1 MNRPFILLVVLLYAL
16 TSAAGVSEQSYG
28 EKWRSYFV
36 KAWSHSLSDRC
47 LAMAD
52 TLYAEGEKHN
62 DDLLLCR
69 AMSVKAN
76 YFFFNPGKG
85 DVINAADHLKK
96 LGRKERRL
104 CAYFYFA
111 SLYSVGY
118 SLNHKQLIK
127 AIREAHI
134 VEQQAKKDNLKFG
147 YHCMHIINSLIY
159 AHNGEFDK
167 ALKQSEDAMHD
178 AADNN
183 DRYRAYQSMALC
195 YKGMQVYDKAL
206 DILDRM
212 YGYSVNDWQKFQ
224 AVYQKC
230 MVLYLS
236 GHHDE
241 YLQSYEELQRLSKR
255 LNNANSMYQHR
266 ARIYYLCCKGQF
278 DEAMRIAVRQG
289 NSFLSEQIEVMKA
302 KGNYPRALSLFM
314 KRLRYEDSLSCIY
327 TYNDFAEIDREVGN
341 LSAKMRLNSI
351 QQKNIQTKT
360 ENTQLQTMNSEL
372 ELLQL
377 KASTKLMREKNI
389 NRSLKMKEDAD
400 ELERLNNKNRIAKIK
415 EDNAESEYLYHRNVL
430 WIGIVLLTVVT
441 VMVIIYLIYKRK
453 IEKIINKKNKE
464 LAKAYQ
470 MAEESQLRKRAF
482 LKSISHEIRTPI
494 NAIMGF
500 TEVLTTPGLMLDDGE
515 LDDLKMRI
523 RTNSQH
529 LQTLVRDILDTK
541 GLETGKISVKNE
553 PVRVNDVCRSAMA
566 FIKERCD
573 VKGLKQYF
581 VTDVDDDYTINTDSQ
596 RLQQV
601 LINYL
606 TNAEK
611 NTAEGYIRLSFST
624 VERKGW
630 LVFSVEDTGCGVPA
644 DKADMIFNRFE
655 KVNEF
660 VQGAGMGLYMCRI
673 IAKRLNGRAELDRM
687 YQGGARFLFAVKQF
701 VVMLL
706 MLISTTAAM
715 AQLNS
720 SPALVALHDKTKQ
733 MLSSPQCLTMAD
745 SLYSLAEKQ
754 NDHDMQCLAIY
765 VHISYYQ
772 RRGDYD
778 DMTKHCNRMMECA
791 QKYNLS
797 HHYYLAWYTR
807 INYLFQQ
814 SRSAEAL
821 RQLNVMREQAVRE
834 KNIYGQARCYRAV
847 GNIYLRKGSY
857 SIALKNFEDELHTI
871 EHANTRQD
879 LGDVYQKIG
888 SCQKYLG
895 QYKLAARTFDKA
907 IRLSRFQR
915 VTDENKAWRAIV
927 AFMLDDR
934 DLFTRYYDELS
945 ADSLAM
951 QTMNG
956 VIINQLHMFHCI
968 MLNQWAKALEICYST
983 NPASMRY
990 MLLSD
995 YYYFQG
1001 DSYKALE
1008 MKERRQAE
1016 EWRGAVEVQREDVA
1030 QYLSQMTKD
1039 QMEVEKVRLEQENRL
1054 LSINNE
1060 QLNLSKLTLQ
1070 LENARDIRSIERTRE
1085 NNGKLA
1091 FKAQRHKIEHAKAQ
1105 AKIKQQEEELDMA
1118 RHKRSLRIMLT
1129 AGVALL
1135 VILLMISYVVYR
1147 RRGNVKILREK
1158 NHRLK
1163 EELEKVNRSN
1173 RTKEEFLVQMSH
1185 EVNQPLNAILGFTE
1199 LLLRDTYKDD
1209 EKGRM
1214 DARKIVEDSTQQLL
1228 GIVTDAVEKAMK

>member
-1 MNRPFILLVVLLYAL
+1 MHRLFILLVALMYAL
-16 TSAAGVSEQSYG
+16 TSAAGVSEQDYG

-52 TLYAEGEKHN
+52 TLYAEGEKRN

-76 YFFFNPGKG
+76 YLFFNPGKG
-85 DVINAADHLKK
+85 DVVKVTNHLKE

-159 AHNGEFDK
+159 ANNGEFDK
-167 ALKQSEDAMHD
+167 GLRQSEDAMHD
-178 AADNN
+178 AADDN

-195 YKGMQVYDKAL
+195 YKGMQVYDKAV
-206 DILDRM
+206 DVLDRM
-212 YGYSVNDWQKFQ
+212 YGYSVNDWQRFQ

-230 MVLYLS
+230 MVLYQS
-236 GHHDE
+236 GHHDK

-255 LNNANSMYQHR
+255 LGNVNSIYQHR
-266 ARIYYLCCKGQF
+266 AKIYYLCCKKQF

-289 NSFLSEQIEVMKA
+289 DSFLGEQVEVMKA
-302 KGNYPRALSLFM
+302 KGNYPEGLSLFM
-314 KRLRYEDSLSCIY
+314 KRLRYEDSLSCLY
-327 TYNDFAEIDREVGN
+327 TYKDFAEIDREVGN
-341 LSAKMRLNSI
+341 LSEKIRLNNI
-351 QQKNIQTKT
+351 QQKNMQAKT
-360 ENTQLQTMNSEL
+360 ENTQLQIMNSEL
-372 ELLQL
+372 ELMQL
-377 KASTKLMREKNI
+377 RARTKLTREKNL
-389 NRSLKMKEDAD
+389 NRKLLMKEEAD
-400 ELERLNNKNRIAKIK
+400 KLQRLNNESRIAKIR
-415 EDNAESEYLYHRNVL
+415 EDNAKLEYLYRRNVL
-430 WIGIVLLTVVT
+430 WIGIVLLAIVT
-441 VMVIIYLIYKRK
+441 VMVIIYLIYKRRT
-453 IEKIINKKNKE
+453 EKIIDRKNKE

-470 MAEESQLRKRAF
+470 LAEESQQRKRAF

-500 TEVLTTPGLMLDDGE
+500 TEVLTTPGLMLDNSE
-515 LDDLKMRI
+515 VDDLKMRI

-529 LQTLVRDILDTK
+529 LQTLVHDILDTK
-541 GLETGKISVKNE
+541 GLETGQISVKME
-553 PVRVNDVCRSAMA
+553 PVRVNDLCRSAMA

-596 RLQQV
+596 RLRQV

-630 LVFSVEDTGCGVPA
+630 LVFSVEDTGCGIPN
-644 DKADMIFNRFE
+644 DKADKLFNRFE

-687 YQGGARFLFAVKQF
+687 YQGGARFLFAIKQF

-720 SPALVALHDKTKQ
+720 SPALVALHDKTKL
-733 MLSSPQCLTMAD
+733 MLNSPKCLTMAD
-745 SLYSLAEKQ
+745 SLYSLAEKE
-754 NDHDMQCLAIY
+754 NDRDMQCLAIY

-772 RRGDYD
+772 RRGNYD
-778 DMTKHCNRMMECA
+778 DMSEHCNRMMECA
-791 QKYNLS
+791 RKYNLS

-821 RQLNVMREQAVRE
+821 RQLNAMREQAVRE
-834 KNIYGQARCYRAV
+834 KDVYGQARCYRAV
-847 GNIYLRKGSY
+847 GNIYLRKGNY
-857 SIALKNFEDELHTI
+857 SIAMKNFEDELHTI

-895 QYKLAARTFDKA
+895 QYKQAAKTFDKA
-907 IRLSRFQR
+907 IKLSRFQR

-934 DLFTRYYDELS
+934 DLFARYYDELS
-945 ADSLAM
+945 ADSMAM

-956 VIINQLHMFHCI
+956 VIINQLHMFHLI
-968 MLNQWAKALEICYST
+968 MLNQWAKALEVCYST
-983 NPASMRY
+983 YPASMRY

-1008 MKERRQAE
+1008 MKERRLAE
-1016 EWRGAVEVQREDVA
+1016 EWRGTIEVQREDMA

-1039 QMEVEKVRLEQENRL
+1039 QMEVEKTQLEQENRL

-1060 QLNLSKLTLQ
+1060 QLNLNKLTQQVEYAKDSVSL
-1070 LENARDIRSIERTRE
+1070 ERTKE
-1085 NNGKLA
+1085 NNGKLE
-1091 FKAQRHKIEHAKAQ
+1091 FKAQRHNIEHAKAQ
-1105 AKIKQQEEELDMA
+1105 AKIKLQEEELDKA
-1118 RHKRSLRIMLT
+1118 RYKRSLYMMLAIGT
-1129 AGVALL
+1129 ALL
-1135 VILLMISYVVYR
+1135 VLLAMVSYVVYH
-1147 RRGNVKILREK
+1147 RRGNVRLLSDK
-1158 NHRLK
+1158 NRQLK
-1163 EELEKVNRSN
+1163 EELERVRKSDS
-1173 RTKEEFLVQMSH
+1173 TKEEFLIQMSH
-1185 EVNQPLNAILGFTE
+1185 EVNHPLNAILGFTE

-1228 GIVTDAVEKAMK
+1228 NIVNDAVEKAMK